1 MAMLSS
7 RVDAGSQLSSNARTK
22 ITATMQAKRLLR
34 GQWRPALM
42 LATVM
47 SALTVF
53 WVRQSARKSGQVLI
67 TNL

>member
-7 RVDAGSQLSSNARTK
+7 RVDAGMSQLSSHARIK

-53 WVRQSARKSGQVLI
+53 WVRFLGQLSI
-67 TNL
+67 THS